1 MTESGGGGT
10 VTLEPEGYVKVA
22 LVGDQTYQTI
32 DALYKEAARYARE
45 LAGEGKPLLGLVD
58 LSQQGGYTTGSNKA
72 ALEALSKIDYD
83 RAALVGGNE
92 VLAGLAQMIIKALG
106 KNDRTRFFETV
117 EEAVP
122 WLLMK
127 DPLKG

>member
-1 MTESGGGGT
+1 MDTSTYGT
-10 VTLEPEGYVKVA
+10 VTLESPGYVVVA
-22 LVGDQTYQTI
+22 LEGDQTYQSI
-32 DALYKEAARYARE
+32 DSLFQIALKYAE
-45 LAGEGKPLLGLVD
+45 QLKGEHRPLLGLVD
-58 LSQQGGYTTGSNKA
+58 LSHQTGFNTGSNKA

-83 RAALVGGNE
+83 RAALVGDNALFSE
-92 VLAGLAQMIIKALG
+92 LAQLIIGALG
-106 KNDRTRFFETV
+106 KNDRTKFFKTR